1 MAGVELDA
9 RGELDA
15 GQMSETGLRQVRKLV
30 EDHGLRV
37 SAVEFRTRRGYGN
50 PDDLPRRVEATKA
63 AMRMAYALGA
73 GLVVNQ
79 IGRIPDDPE
88 STDWKM
94 MVEVLADLGRFGQHA
109 GSLLLA
115 ETGSEDGPTLR
126 KFVEALPTGSLGV
139 ALSPGNLVV
148 NGFSPLE
155 AVEVLGTDIHYVRA
169 TDGVRDMARG
179 RGMEVI
185 LGRGSA
191 DFPALLAALGE
202 RSYSGYLCVER
213 ETSSD
218 PQADLQQ
225 ALEFLRNL

>member
-1 MAGVELDA
+1 
-9 RGELDA
+9 
-15 GQMSETGLRQVRKLV
+15 
-30 EDHGLRV
+30 
-37 SAVEFRTRRGYGN
+37 
-50 PDDLPRRVEATKA
+50 
-63 AMRMAYALGA
+63 
-73 GLVVNQ
+73 
-79 IGRIPDDPE
+79 
-88 STDWKM
+88 
-94 MVEVLADLGRFGQHA
+94 
-109 GSLLLA
+109 
-115 ETGSEDGPTLR
+115 
-126 KFVEALPTGSLGV
+126 
-139 ALSPGNLVV
+139 
-148 NGFSPLE
+148 
-155 AVEVLGTDIHYVRA
+155 LGTDIHYVRA